1 MRMTEN
7 ADGLFLAR
15 ASKMGAL
22 AVLAAL
28 GLCLVTG
35 RPAAAA
41 EVVDLVGR
49 RVAVPDHPRRVVSLA
64 PSLTEMVFALGA
76 GDRLAGVSRHS
87 DYPSEAQELPKVG
100 SYVHPDLE
108 RIVALKPDLCLAV
121 KDGNPRE
128 AVERLEAL
136 GIPVY
141 AVNPKNLKDVMD
153 TMTAL
158 GRVLGR
164 ERQAREIVESM
175 GRRIRAVEEKIGGIS
190 GRPRVF
196 FQIGTSPIVSVGTET
211 FAHEIITLAGGI
223 NVAEG
228 PDPYPRFSVEQVLG
242 LRPEVIVI
250 SSMDRSRIHREIQ
263 AGWMRWQGL
272 PAVENGRVFLVESN
286 LFDRPTPRL
295 VDGLEVLARLLHPEV
310 FHGNP

>member
-1 MRMTEN
+1 MTEN

-76 GDRLAGVSRHS
+76 GDRLAGVSRYS
-87 DYPSEAQELPKVG
+87 DYPPRAAELPKVG

-164 ERQAREIVESM
+164 EQQAREIVGSM
-175 GRRIRAVEEKIGGIS
+175 GRRIRAVEEKMAGVS

>member
-1 MRMTEN
+1 MRMAEN
-7 ADGLFLAR
+7 AAGLFPAR
-15 ASKMGAL
+15 SWKIRTA
-22 AVLAAL
+22 AVLTAL
-28 GLCLVTG
+28 GLCLLTG
-35 RPAAAA
+35 APAVAA

-49 RVAVPDHPRRVVSLA
+49 RVIVPDHPSRVVSLA

-76 GDRLAGVSRHS
+76 EELLAGVSLYS
-87 DYPSEAQELPKVG
+87 DYPPRAAELPKVG

-141 AVNPKNLKDVMD
+141 AVNPKNLADVMD

-158 GRVLGR
+158 GRLLGR
-164 ERQAREIVESM
+164 AEKAREIVESM
-175 GRRIRAVEEKIGGIS
+175 DRRIRAVDERMAGVTS
-190 GRPRVF
+190 RPRVF
-196 FQIGTSPIVSVGTET
+196 FQIGASPIVSVGRST
-211 FAHEIITLAGGI
+211 FAHEIITRAGGI

-242 LRPEVIVI
+242 LRPDVIVV
-250 SSMDRSRIHREIQ
+250 SSMDRGRIHREIQ
-263 AGWMRWQGL
+263 AGWMRWRGL

-310 FHGNP
+310 FRGNP